1 MSPDNTSACALE
13 AKLFHKN
20 DTWVLKPFLI
30 ATAKNNYV
38 SLLRKKKLISWLDEK
53 TSSCKIKNA

>member
-13 AKLFHKN
+13 TKLFHKN

-30 ATAKNNYV
+30 ATAKNNCV
-38 SLLRKKKLISWLDEK
+38 SLLRKKKL
-53 TSSCKIKNA
+53 NF